1 LVELQQGREQLLEKT
16 ELHQERIKE
25 TFDKKFKSNVFKT
38 GDLVLKWD
46 SARQEKGKHD
56 KFEAL

>member
-1 LVELQQGREQLLEKT
+1 LEKI

-25 TFDKKFKSNVFKT
+25 TFDKKVKSNVLKI

-46 SARQEKGKHD
+46 AARQEKGKHD